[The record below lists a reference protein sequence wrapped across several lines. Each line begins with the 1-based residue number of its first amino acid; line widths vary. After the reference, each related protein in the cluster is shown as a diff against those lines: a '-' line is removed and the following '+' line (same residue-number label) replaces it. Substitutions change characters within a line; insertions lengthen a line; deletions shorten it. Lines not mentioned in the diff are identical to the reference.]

1 MVFDFKRIDSRLY
14 LKNINGEWGVFMES
28 YILAIGKQSLFLI
41 LILSGPPVLV
51 ALVVGLMISLIQAT
65 TQIQEQT
72 LTFVPKL
79 VAVFLTLAFS
89 GSWLMTQL
97 VAFTRALLDGF
108 PTYIH

>member
-1 MVFDFKRIDSRLY
+1 
-14 LKNINGEWGVFMES
+14 MEN

-41 LILSGPPVLV
+41 LVLSAPPVLV
-51 ALVVGLMISLIQAT
+51 ALVTGLMISLVQAT

-79 VAVFLTLAFS
+79 VAVLLTLAFT
-89 GSWLMTQL
+89 GPWLMTQI
-97 VAFTRALLDGF
+97 VAYTHALLEGF